1 MSEDGGGKNIAILLF
16 GISYDNNYINGKVRK
31 HYLVDAR
38 HYFKNFNEIV
48 ITYFKNKGYNID
60 IFLSTNQ
67 SIIKDDL
74 LKIYNPVSWYFDK
87 INIGRN
93 KKIKIGLEMIINNDK
108 ETYDLILVTRFDI
121 FYKFSFQDSYF
132 DFNKL
137 NLVSI
142 LEKSHLIDD
151 NFYLFPNKYLLKFYE
166 IFCGCK
172 DNYKEEAHNLKNV
185 FDKNFEI
192 NYIQN
197 QYTTVEN
204 LNFFKLRNYYDIDFI
219 MNCKNHFSNNV
230 YYFSKN
236 NSSKI
241 MIDELEDII
250 YFSKIEQKMIDFA
263 WFGYNLDSPGKY
275 NLNFEI
281 YSDKELNNYDFIK
294 IHNPVKF
301 LKNEDN
307 LLIINKWNK
316 VEINFVIKSKND
328 LLCFI
333 FDRFNGVINVKFK
346 NIKFE
351 KINT

>member
-1 MSEDGGGKNIAILLF
+1 
-16 GISYDNNYINGKVRK
+16 
-31 HYLVDAR
+31 
-38 HYFKNFNEIV
+38 
-48 ITYFKNKGYNID
+48 
-60 IFLSTNQ
+60 
-67 SIIKDDL
+67 
-74 LKIYNPVSWYFDK
+74 
-87 INIGRN
+87 
-93 KKIKIGLEMIINNDK
+93 
-108 ETYDLILVTRFDI
+108 
-121 FYKFSFQDSYF
+121 
-132 DFNKL
+132 
-137 NLVSI
+137 
-142 LEKSHLIDD
+142 
-151 NFYLFPNKYLLKFYE
+151 
-166 IFCGCK
+166 
-172 DNYKEEAHNLKNV
+172 
-185 FDKNFEI
+185 
-192 NYIQN
+192 
-197 QYTTVEN
+197 
-204 LNFFKLRNYYDIDFI
+204 
-219 MNCKNHFSNNV
+219 
-230 YYFSKN
+230 
-236 NSSKI
+236 

-333 FDRFNGVINVKFK
+333 FDRFNGEINVKFK